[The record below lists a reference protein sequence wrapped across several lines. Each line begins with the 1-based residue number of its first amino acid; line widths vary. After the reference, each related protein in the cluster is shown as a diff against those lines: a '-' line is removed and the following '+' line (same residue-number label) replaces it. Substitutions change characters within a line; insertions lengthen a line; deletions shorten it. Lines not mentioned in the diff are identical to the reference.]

1 MEEGLLLPRG
11 KDELDQRK
19 GSVNTGTLTWR
30 SFFEEVKRLGC
41 IAGPM
46 VAVVLSQYLL
56 QIVSMMMV
64 GHLGELALS
73 STAIAISLAGVTG
86 FSLFVSLSYIFTFFS
101 FLAFIHFGT
110 AFFRSSSLEM
120 LISLHLNSN
129 MNISHIQASMSRW
142 YFFYEFSLNL
152 YEYLLHFAIYLSTDR
167 SVFSKLEYASQS
179 RLQTC

>member
-19 GSVNTGTLTWR
+19 GSGSTGTLTWR

-46 VAVVLSQYLL
+46 VAVILSQYLL

-101 FLAFIHFGT
+101 FLA
-110 AFFRSSSLEM
+110 
-120 LISLHLNSN
+120 
-129 MNISHIQASMSRW
+129 
-142 YFFYEFSLNL
+142 
-152 YEYLLHFAIYLSTDR
+152 
-167 SVFSKLEYASQS
+167 
-179 RLQTC
+179 